1 MNFEEIKR
9 KMDADNMDKIQ
20 MPTNIKQ
27 LDKSKIPIEKVRNRM
42 RGEIFTQLFI
52 IVIFFATPSFIEM
65 YQLPKAIYYILMFI
79 TSLITLLYLA
89 KMTWFLQK
97 TSNLNGNS
105 RDTVLAFIHD
115 LKLTLEVYKTA
126 VISASL
132 LLPLSM
138 VTVVL
143 GSIQVK
149 QELFTNFITLNVSN
163 ITLLISIIAY
173 LLIAAIIYIITVKWA
188 DKLYGVHLQDLQKTL
203 KEFDV

>member
-9 KMDADNMDKIQ
+9 KMDADTMDNISL
-20 MPTNIKQ
+20 PTNIKQ
-27 LDKSKIPIEKVRNRM
+27 IEKSKIPIEKVRKRM
-42 RGEIFTQLFI
+42 RVEIFTQLFTM
-52 IVIFFATPSFIEM
+52 VIFFVAPSFIEM
-65 YQLPKAIYYILMFI
+65 YQLPKAIYYMLMFI

-89 KMTWFLQK
+89 KMTWFLQN

-105 RDTVLAFIHD
+105 KDTVLAFIHD

-126 VISASL
+126 VISGSL

-138 VTVVL
+138 VTLVL

-149 QELFTNFITLNVSN
+149 QELFTKFITFNVSN

-173 LLIAAIIYIITVKWA
+173 LLIAAFIYIITVKWA
-188 DKLYGVHLQDLQKTL
+188 EKLYGVHLQDLQKTL